1 MSLNVAKLRQQAGEL
16 DVELEQARYTGR
28 SADGIASAM
37 VTGQG
42 KLVDLTI
49 ADHVIRS
56 THPQRLGPAVLEA
69 VSEARRGASQAGV
82 AKVRAVVDKD
92 QEWVPEPGSG
102 TAAAQRHDS
111 GASAAQEGGAA
122 AAPRGARRNTEEAE
136 EESFDQLDFLDDDLE
151 DEGRDRW

>member
-1 MSLNVAKLRQQAGEL
+1 MARLRQQADEL
-16 DVELEQARYTGR
+16 DAELEQARFTGR
-28 SADGIASAM
+28 STDGIASAV

-56 THPQRLGPAVLEA
+56 THPQRLGPAVIEA
-69 VSEARRGASQAGV
+69 VSAARREAAQAGV

-92 QEWVPEPGSG
+92 QKWVPEPASGSAPG
-102 TAAAQRHDS
+102 QQEDSIPRAGVAA
-111 GASAAQEGGAA
+111 E
-122 AAPRGARRNTEEAE
+122 PRAVRRDTDEVE